1 MPKISELN
9 AASNVATSD
18 LLLVVKDPSGAPST
32 NKITTSNFMTYA
44 TRMMAYANTTAT
56 GGIKVGDNLTINST
70 GYLSTS
76 ASGAGLPT
84 SGQDNGYVLQWSSA
98 DNSAVWS
105 TLSAPLNF
113 SLIYESNTYTAT
125 SEDYILFVD
134 PNTFSNNI
142 YVKLPASP
150 LIGKVYQVKNIDPG
164 DGYKVVVCI
173 SNNSSSLEN
182 PSTGEIVS
190 SFDIT
195 AKGDSQEWVYD
206 GTYYR
211 HIGSQTALP
220 FFSSE
225 ANTFTEIA
233 LQNRSSGNNASGD
246 IVVYSDAGDP
256 VTGDGPY
263 VDIGINS
270 SQYSNSQYSV
280 NGPNDS
286 YVYSVGGDLT
296 FGTANTGTR
305 IAFHTGGTTEQDV
318 KLIVNAAGFFVNTA
332 AVTFKKFD
340 GATPTVWFR
349 DDNTVGKYSGSGNS
363 TIYLDLAKF
372 ENQNGDF
379 VIRGDGRFKY
389 LNNNEVAIQN
399 TTFGHIILKTENNDK
414 YIKVH
419 NVTDNVGIEFV
430 TDDSSIR
437 LAPNN
442 YVWNFTPQGHL
453 EVPSGASIKF
463 SDGTTQT
470 TASYPSIPT
479 RSIQTVSVVG
489 PTTISSSVVFGD
501 PNAAG
506 ANVNLLLPSNPS
518 NGAIYTV
525 KNINS
530 GGRVVY
536 VQTNGV
542 LNIENESGSIGS
554 GVYAT
559 ISASGDFI
567 TWIYDNS
574 STTYR
579 IIG

>member
-32 NKITTSNFMTYA
+32 NKITTANFMTYA

-56 GGIKVGDNLTINST
+56 GGIKVGNNLTINST
-70 GYLSTS
+70 GYLSAS
-76 ASGAGLPT
+76 ANGAGLPT
-84 SGQDNGYVLQWSSA
+84 AGQDNGYVLQWSDA

-134 PNTFSNNI
+134 PNTYGNNI
-142 YVKLPASP
+142 YIKFPAAP

-164 DGYKVVVCI
+164 DGNKVVVCI
-173 SNNSSSLEN
+173 SNNSSILEN
-182 PSTGEIVS
+182 PLTGEIQA

-211 HIGSQTALP
+211 HIGSQTSLP

-225 ANTFTEIA
+225 ANTFTQIV
-233 LQNRSSGNNASGD
+233 LQNRSSGTNASGD
-246 IVVYSDAGDP
+246 VVVYSDAGDP
-256 VTGDGPY
+256 NAGTGPF
-263 VDIGINS
+263 VDLGINS
-270 SQYSNSQYSV
+270 SQYSNGIYSIG
-280 NGPNDS
+280 GPNDA
-286 YVYSVGGDLT
+286 YLFNDGGDFAIGTAAVGGRLLLHVGGT
-296 FGTANTGTR
+296 TANTTKA
-305 IAFHTGGTTEQDV
+305 I
-318 KLIVNAAGFFVNTA
+318 INAAGFFVNTSIIFA
-332 AVTFKKFD
+332 DGSTQNTAYTG
-340 GATPTVWFR
+340 GATGYT
-349 DDNTVGKYSGSGNS
+349 GSQGAIGYTGSAGS
-363 TIYLDLAKF
+363 TGSTGSAGSTGYTGSA
-372 ENQNGDF
+372 GYT
-379 VIRGDGRFKY
+379 G
-389 LNNNEVAIQN
+389 
-399 TTFGHIILKTENNDK
+399 
-414 YIKVH
+414 
-419 NVTDNVGIEFV
+419 
-430 TDDSSIR
+430 S
-437 LAPNN
+437 
-442 YVWNFTPQGHL
+442 
-453 EVPSGASIKF
+453 SGAI
-463 SDGTTQT
+463 
-470 TASYPSIPT
+470 T
-479 RSIQTVSVVG
+479 RTIQTVSVVG

-506 ANVNLLLPSNPS
+506 ANVNLLLPSSPS
-518 NGAIYTV
+518 DGSIYTV

-530 GGRVVY
+530 GGSVVY